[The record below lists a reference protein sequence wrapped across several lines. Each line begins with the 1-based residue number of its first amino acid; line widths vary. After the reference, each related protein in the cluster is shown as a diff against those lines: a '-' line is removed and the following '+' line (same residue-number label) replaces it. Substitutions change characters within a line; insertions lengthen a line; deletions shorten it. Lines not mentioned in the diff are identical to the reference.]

1 MVHLKTPFPSWV
13 RNREICSFTY
23 CRLLPLQVPII
34 PVVISSYNDFYSQKE
49 KRFTPGEDYLGQKA
63 GWQLVWAQSLEGAR
77 RWVGR
82 EPHAVWGL
90 QLDKGSFFLFR
101 RRGSGILQEILI
113 CLLSQSLSNEGTWR
127 SSRVLGQ
134 ILPWLH
140 CCPWI
145 YRCMESWGAKANTG
159 LRKSYADSYFLSF
172 TLFFHTFHTFM
183 MTKFLLVTVI
193 QFHREKKMSL
203 HLFNGS
209 KKWV

>member
-1 MVHLKTPFPSWV
+1 M
-13 RNREICSFTY
+13 
-23 CRLLPLQVPII
+23 
-34 PVVISSYNDFYSQKE
+34 
-49 KRFTPGEDYLGQKA
+49 
-63 GWQLVWAQSLEGAR
+63 

-82 EPHAVWGL
+82 EPHAMWGL

-203 HLFNGS
+203 HLFDRS
-209 KKWV
+209 KKWVQVSKGKCGKKSFKFLQRKTAQRIPPWHLPQNGLLTLPTLSQAGLKPCSFLRGGFAAEILIPVIICTLRQSFP